1 MNIVIIIIII
11 IIANINIIITTFVR
25 TITFKLS
32 VMQHTEGPADGRG
45 CKLPVYY
52 TNADASNRFNRMHQ
66 RRRFKQ

>member
-1 MNIVIIIIII
+1 MNIIIIIIII

-45 CKLPVYY
+45 VQIACLL
-52 TNADASNRFNRMHQ
+52 H
-66 RRRFKQ
+66 RRRRLKQI